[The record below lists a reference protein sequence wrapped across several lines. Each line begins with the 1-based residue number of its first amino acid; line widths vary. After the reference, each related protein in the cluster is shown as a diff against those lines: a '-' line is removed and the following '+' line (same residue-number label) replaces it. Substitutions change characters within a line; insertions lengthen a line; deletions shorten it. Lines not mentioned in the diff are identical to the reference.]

1 LFKKLEQDLL
11 KNFFGFF
18 QRLPGKCKKI
28 FPPEKKKQF
37 FNIPKLSK
45 KARSLTL
52 LALLIFLG
60 ILALNFYFKK
70 TEVQPSFGGTLR
82 EGVIGQPRF
91 INPLYLSDNDVDR
104 DLVELLFR
112 GLMKYNENGEVVKD
126 MADDLEIKE
135 EGQVYEIKLKE
146 NISWHDGEP
155 LTAEDVVFTINLLQ
169 NPEYK
174 SSQAIKWSGVSIEK
188 LSDRIVQFRLKKAY
202 SGFLETLT
210 EKIIPKHIFKDMP
223 PKNLPWALSSEE
235 HLEEYL
241 VGSGPFQF
249 KQLVQDNKSGYIES
263 LTLVRNQNYFV
274 KKPLIS
280 QISFHFFTNKE
291 DLLKSGFQGRIDG
304 LLISDPSDL
313 ETFSEETFNSFELSL
328 PRYFAVFFNQNP
340 PEDKPKLLISKEV
353 REALNYAVDKEEILE
368 KTVLGKGKIVDSP
381 ILPDFY
387 GFEPPSK
394 IYQFDKEK
402 AEKILEEAGF
412 KYIDDGSEV
421 RKKIISQ
428 KPTFSFTKTLQYG
441 SKGDEVTQLQKC
453 LADPAVGGPEIY
465 PSGKI
470 TGYFGNET
478 KQAVILFQERY
489 KDDILASSGLEKGT
503 GQVKSKTREKLNQL
517 CFPQKEEV
525 LPLQFSLVTVNK
537 PLMIKISQLL
547 QKSWK
552 EIGANVEIKFEAI
565 STIETDI
572 IKPRNFEALLFG
584 EVLNSLPDPF
594 PFWHSSQ
601 KESPGLNLISYENK
615 KTDKLLEEARATLDN
630 SLRKEKLEEF
640 QDLLIEDAPCLFLLR
655 PDLVYFTSKKVK
667 GQTVE
672 KIIEPS
678 KRFVG
683 IENWYLKTRRV
694 WIWK

>member
-1 LFKKLEQDLL
+1 LFKNLSQDLL
-11 KNFFGFF
+11 KNF
-18 QRLPGKCKKI
+18 LNKI
-28 FPPEKKKQF
+28 FPPKKRKQF
-37 FNIPKLSK
+37 YLPI
-45 KARSLTL
+45 SLIL
-52 LALLIFLG
+52 LLILG
-60 ILALNFYFKK
+60 IPVVNFYFKK
-70 TEVQPSFGGTLR
+70 TEVQPSFGGTFR

-91 INPLYLSDNDVDR
+91 INPLYISDNDVDR
-104 DLVELLFR
+104 DLVELLFS

-126 MADDLEIKE
+126 LADDLEIKE
-135 EGQVYEIKLKE
+135 EGQIYEIKLKE
-146 NISWHDGEP
+146 NIFWHDGEP
-155 LTAEDVVFTINLLQ
+155 LTADDIVFTINLLQ

-174 SSQAIKWSGVSIEK
+174 SSLAIKWSGVSIEK
-188 LSDRIVQFRLKKAY
+188 LSDRIIQFRLKKAY
-202 SGFLETLT
+202 PGFLETLT
-210 EKIIPKHIFKDMP
+210 EKIIPKHIFQDIS

-249 KQLVQDNKSGYIES
+249 KQLVRNNKSGYIES
-263 LTLVRNQNYFV
+263 LTLVSNQNYFV
-274 KKPLIS
+274 KKPFIS
-280 QISFHFFTNKE
+280 QISFHFFANKE
-291 DLLKSGFQGRIDG
+291 DSLKSAFQGKIDG

-313 ETFSEETFNSFELSL
+313 ETFSEKTFNSFELSL
-328 PRYFAVFFNQNP
+328 PRYFAVFFNY
-340 PEDKPKLLISKEV
+340 KSKLLTSKEI
-353 REALNYAVDKEEILE
+353 REALNYAVDKKEILE

-394 IYQFDKEK
+394 IYQFDKKK
-402 AEKILEEAGF
+402 AEEILEEAGF
-412 KYIDDGSEV
+412 KYIDESGI

-428 KPTFSFTKTLQYG
+428 KSTFSFTKTLQYG
-441 SKGDEVTQLQKC
+441 SNDDEVTQLQKC

-489 KDDILASSGLEKGT
+489 KEDILAPSGLEKGT
-503 GQVKSKTREKLNQL
+503 GQIKSETREKLNQL
-517 CFPQKEEV
+517 CFPQKEEI
-525 LPLQFSLVTVNK
+525 LPLQFSLVTVDK
-537 PLMIKISQLL
+537 PLMIEISQLL

-552 EIGANVEIKFEAI
+552 EIGANVEIKSEAI
-565 STIETDI
+565 SAMETDI

-584 EVLNSLPDPF
+584 EVLNSMPDPF

-601 KESPGLNLISYENK
+601 KESPGLNLVSYENK
-615 KTDKLLEEARATLDN
+615 KTDNLLEEARATLDN

-683 IENWYLKTRRV
+683 IENWYVKTKR
-694 WIWK
+694 ICK